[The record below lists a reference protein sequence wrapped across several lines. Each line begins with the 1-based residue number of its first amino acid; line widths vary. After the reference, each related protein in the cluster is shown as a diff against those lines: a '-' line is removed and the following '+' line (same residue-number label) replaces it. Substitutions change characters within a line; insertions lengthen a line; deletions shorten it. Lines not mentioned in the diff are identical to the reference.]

1 MSPATRGLL
10 GQLLPSVRMSGEERR
25 LCETGGCGGDKW
37 QYGTV
42 YRTAPAP
49 DSADGA
55 EAPRPGDIAAVHRRD
70 SKAGVGKTVRL
81 RLLIRCFD
89 PQNIYS
95 RQFSAVIH

>member
-1 MSPATRGLL
+1 
-10 GQLLPSVRMSGEERR
+10 MSGEERR
-25 LCETGGCGGDKW
+25 MCETGGCGGDKW

-70 SKAGVGKTVRL
+70 SEAGVGKTVRL
-81 RLLIRCFD
+81 RPLIRCFD
-89 PQNIYS
+89 PQNIYKN
-95 RQFSAVIH
+95 IHFRRFRLFFIEKFAGLK